1 MASHSQS
8 EPAADAPGLAQ
19 SAADA
24 RALRRRGMTL
34 ALLTIV
40 YFFSFMDRYILTI
53 LLEDIK
59 KALDLSDT
67 QLGLLQGFAFAML
80 YATLG
85 IPVARLADRSNR
97 RNIIAASLALWSA
110 MTAACGLA
118 LNYGQLLAARV
129 GVGIGEAGSSPPSH
143 SMIADLYPPEK
154 RSGAMAIYSTGV
166 VLGGGFGTMIGGTIA
181 HLFGWRYALMAV
193 GAPGLMLALIVWLFV
208 VEPRR
213 GLSDP
218 ARAVPAPQPPL
229 IEGFRSLFANP
240 VAAHLVM
247 ALTVTSFVGY
257 SLASFLPSFMQRSYG
272 VSLLTVALELAPA
285 VAIVGTFSGI
295 VSGRIA
301 DRLAR
306 ERGLYMQPW
315 LIAVTKGIAFPCA
328 LVFYLASDF
337 TIGFTFALLV
347 YLFSSSYLGPSFA
360 LLQGQ
365 APVKMRALWAAIT
378 LLIINLIGLGLGP
391 SMVGALSDAFRA
403 TQGQESLR
411 YAMLVAECF
420 TPWAIFH
427 YWRAGV
433 LMKRQQV
440 AGVAAG

>member
-1 MASHSQS
+1 MASLHPDHAVD
-8 EPAADAPGLAQ
+8 PAQAQ
-19 SAADA
+19 ADA
-24 RALRRRGMTL
+24 RAIARRNWTL

-59 KALDLSDT
+59 KALDLSDS

-97 RNIIAASLALWSA
+97 RNIIAASLALWSV
-110 MTAACGLA
+110 MTAMSGLA
-118 LNYGQLLAARV
+118 LNFAQLLAARV

-181 HLFGWRYALMAV
+181 HIFGWRYALMAV
-193 GAPGLMLALIVWLFV
+193 GLPGVLLALIVWFFV

-213 GLSDP
+213 GLSEP
-218 ARAVPAPQPPL
+218 ARAAPAVPPPL
-229 IEGFRSLFANP
+229 IDGFRSLFSNP
-240 VAAHLVM
+240 IALHLVM
-247 ALTVTSFVGY
+247 AVTITSFVGY
-257 SLASFLPSFMQRSYG
+257 ALGSFLPSFMQRSYG

-285 VAIVGTFSGI
+285 VALVGTFAGI

-301 DRLAR
+301 DRLAKT
-306 ERGLYMQPW
+306 RGLYAQSW
-315 LIAVTKGIAFPCA
+315 LVAGTKALAFPCA
-328 LVFYLASDF
+328 VGFYLADNF
-337 TIGFTFALLV
+337 TVGFSLSLLV

-360 LLQGQ
+360 LIQGQ
-365 APVKMRALWAAIT
+365 APMPMRALWAAIT

-391 SMVGALSDAFRA
+391 SLVGFLSDMFRPRF
-403 TQGQESLR
+403 GQESLR
-411 YAMLVAECF
+411 YAMLVTECV
-420 TPWAIFH
+420 TPWAIYH

-433 LMKRQQV
+433 LLKRQQ
-440 AGVAAG
+440 ASA